1 MFKVYSGILYQ
12 FRAEIQLWKGT
23 TQFKAHF
30 FKLERSLLQLLEF
43 TFFFPLLFVTPIWL
57 FVFTVCHPNLIVCLS
72 CLSPQFD
79 CLSLLFVTPIGLFV
93 FTVCIQ
99 LDFVCHT
106 IALFV
111 FTVCIQLDF
120 FSILGNREN
129 FKDICQFSR
138 NLWILENQENLR
150 DFFQLSRRR
159 FCNFSR
165 NNTKS
170 VKIVHFCVERS
181 KFQYFQQFLE

>member
-1 MFKVYSGILYQ
+1 MEQGLFLSWSEACSSFYI
-12 FRAEIQLWKGT
+12 
-23 TQFKAHF
+23 
-30 FKLERSLLQLLEF
+30 SL
-43 TFFFPLLFVTPIWL
+43 FFFFLSFVCHPIGL
-57 FVFTVCHPNLIVCLS
+57 FVFTVCH
-72 CLSPQFD
+72 
-79 CLSLLFVTPIGLFV
+79 TIGLFV

-120 FSILGNREN
+120 FSILGNQEN
-129 FKDICQFSR
+129 FRDFCWFSR
-138 NLWILENQENLR
+138 NLSILENRENLR
-150 DFFQLSRRR
+150 DFFQLSRRS

-181 KFQYFQQFLE
+181 KFQNFQQFLE